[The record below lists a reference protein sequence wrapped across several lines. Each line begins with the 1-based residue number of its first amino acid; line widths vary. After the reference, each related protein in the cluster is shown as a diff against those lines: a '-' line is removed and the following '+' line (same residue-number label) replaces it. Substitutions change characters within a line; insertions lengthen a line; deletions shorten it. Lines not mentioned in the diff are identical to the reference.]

1 MNDMPYIMYEPKD
14 ETLYIYKPI
23 LVSDFLYY
31 KSKYKHVMVIDL
43 RNKKK
48 W

>member
-1 MNDMPYIMYEPKD
+1 MGNIIYSPAD

-31 KSKYKHVMVIDL
+31 KSKYKHVMVID
-43 RNKKK
+43 RRKRK

>member
-1 MNDMPYIMYEPKD
+1 MGNIIYSPAD

-23 LVSDFLYY
+23 LVSEFLRY
-31 KSKYKHVMVIDL
+31 KSKYKHVMVID
-43 RNKKK
+43 RRKRR

>member
-1 MNDMPYIMYEPKD
+1 MGYIIYSPTD

-23 LVSDFLYY
+23 LVSEFLRY
-31 KSKYKHVMVIDL
+31 KSKYKHIMVID
-43 RNKKK
+43 RRKRR